1 MRRTAIATVPD
12 QGVGPS
18 LAAVQ
23 TIDCGAAFG
32 SFPVMHPVPL
42 RLGGSGYG
50 WSAEIESES
59 QRESKTQRVRESQRE
74 RDR

>member
-50 WSAEIESES
+50 WSAEI
-59 QRESKTQRVRESQRE
+59 
-74 RDR
+74 